1 MIRQHVRALVIAIR
15 AETPRL
21 PHPPSSAPTTPKTQ
35 REREGLTV
43 VTAHGHP
50 SEIVNIA
57 GAAATVQVRPLWTTT
72 VGEGMKVRKLGTRV
86 TRVTRPSVG
95 RSVALRP
102 GRGAPTWAAERAAG
116 RRREARVRRGE
127 GIFFL
132 AWWGGG
138 LVW

>member
-1 MIRQHVRALVIAIR
+1 M
-15 AETPRL
+15 
-21 PHPPSSAPTTPKTQ
+21 
-35 REREGLTV
+35 
-43 VTAHGHP
+43 
-50 SEIVNIA
+50 
-57 GAAATVQVRPLWTTT
+57 
-72 VGEGMKVRKLGTRV
+72 RKLGTRV
-86 TRVTRPSVG
+86 TTVKRPSVG